1 MSYRQD
7 AASDAMR
14 AAFAAAEQV
23 ALLLD
28 RHWGDSGDDAGM
40 IHEWRATL
48 EDMMHDIR
56 DTLGE
61 PRMKL
66 PSGGLVPRPKAKG

>member
-1 MSYRQD
+1 MSEHKRED
-7 AASDAMR
+7 ATLAMR
-14 AAFAAAEQV
+14 AAFDAAEQV

-28 RHWGDSGDDAGM
+28 RHWGDSGDDADM

-48 EDMMHDIR
+48 EDLVHDIR

-66 PSGGLVPRPKAKG
+66 PCGGLVPRPKA

>member
-1 MSYRQD
+1 MSDRQD

-14 AAFAAAEQV
+14 AAFDAAEQV

-28 RHWGDSGDDAGM
+28 RHWGDSGDDADM
-40 IHEWRATL
+40 IHDWRATL
-48 EDMMHDIR
+48 ESLVYDIR
-56 DTLGE
+56 ETLGE

-66 PSGGLVPRPKAKG
+66 PSGGLVPRPKA